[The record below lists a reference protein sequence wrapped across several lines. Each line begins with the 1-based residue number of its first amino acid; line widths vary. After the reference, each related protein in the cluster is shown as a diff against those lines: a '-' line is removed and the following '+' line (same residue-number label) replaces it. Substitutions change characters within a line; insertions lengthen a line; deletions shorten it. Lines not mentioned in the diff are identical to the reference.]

1 MQRLPQLTARELI
14 AFLKA
19 QGFFVLDSPDVARA
33 GELPALKVS
42 VQPADILRRTKER
55 LFVA

>member
-1 MQRLPQLTARELI
+1 MPRLPQLTARELI
-14 AFLKA
+14 AFLKSP
-19 QGFFVLDSPDVARA
+19 GLFVFDSPDVARA

-42 VQPADILRRTKER
+42 VQPADILPRTKER